1 MVKFTQKLDR
11 NNRIYIVKPLRES
24 GLTNTVEILPNS
36 QAAVIYKAGT
46 PTRDLVA
53 SLETIMVDLRYH
65 LKREQEAEQEQ

>member
-1 MVKFTQKLDR
+1 MVKFKQKLDR

-46 PTRDLVA
+46 PTKDLVA

-65 LKREQEAEQEQ
+65 LKKKEAEQKQ